1 MWSISLVNR
10 EFWKENF
17 QIHLW
22 IFMVDQT
29 LRKRQKSVDQAPR
42 QLHLQRL
49 LWSAIQI
56 KNMIF
61 NCIIWFIWYDSYHM
75 THISAFLLSKF
86 ISTVT
91 PSLFH
96 KHFYPQTPQLLVQSD
111 KSFYLKWRPTS
122 CAETQKYFTYNVL
135 FWKFHI
141 KDINKPMY
149 RLYFQSRFNW
159 QFNRGF
165 TENLKGIA

>member
-1 MWSISLVNR
+1 MRIFRSIYESLWWTKCSEKDKKGSIKLLVN
-10 EFWKENF
+10 F
-17 QIHLW
+17 
-22 IFMVDQT
+22 
-29 LRKRQKSVDQAPR
+29 
-42 QLHLQRL
+42 
-49 LWSAIQI
+49 
-56 KNMIF
+56 IF
-61 NCIIWFIWYDSYHM
+61 NVFFDQQFKSRAWFLIASNDSFDM

-135 FWKFHI
+135 LWKFHI
-141 KDINKPMY
+141 KDLNKPMY
-149 RLYFQSRFNW
+149 RLYF